1 MTTRQ
6 PLSESNINTKSFGQ
20 REDRFNP
27 VSNGSK
33 SFFNSEAKF
42 HTSTGCGFIVDGKVN
57 TQTFGGSNSQSN
69 GSAVNL
75 HNELRSSERN
85 SLADGRPVRGN
96 QQNVT
101 AMGSK
106 MFLKDKGKGG
116 DFLNVPTPHLDRK
129 RLLGDSARNK

>member
-1 MTTRQ
+1 M
-6 PLSESNINTKSFGQ
+6 
-20 REDRFNP
+20 
-27 VSNGSK
+27 
-33 SFFNSEAKF
+33 
-42 HTSTGCGFIVDGKVN
+42 VDGKVN

-75 HNELRSSERN
+75 HNELRTSERN

-96 QQNVT
+96 QQDVP

-116 DFLNVPTPHLDRK
+116 DFLNVPSLHGDRR
-129 RLLGDSARNK
+129 RLLGDTARNK

>member
-1 MTTRQ
+1 LTSRQ
-6 PLSESNINTKSFGQ
+6 PLSESNTNTKSFGQ

-42 HTSTGCGFIVDGKVN
+42 HTSAGFGFMVDGKVN

-85 SLADGRPVRGN
+85 SLADGRPVRGS
-96 QQNVT
+96 QQNVP

-106 MFLKDKGKGG
+106 MFLKDKGNGG
-116 DFLNVPTPHLDRK
+116 DFLNVPSPHGDRR